1 MHLLRLGLLTNI
13 FLVFPMTYQRDFF
26 YVILIDY
33 FSRLKFTLHDRK
45 KFFEANFKWIQLVL
59 KEIKLKGSFKNEIS
73 MIQT

>member
-33 FSRLKFTLHDRK
+33 FSRLKFTLHDRT

-59 KEIKLKGSFKNEIS
+59 KAIKLKGSFKN
-73 MIQT
+73 